1 MSYSNP
7 TANDPMGTLND
18 YFGAG
23 GQAERSWEA
32 MKDQIRNLA
41 QASQA
46 MAQLHEE
53 LKIENRTMQKDMNDL
68 KKWKQEAE
76 EYTNVLE
83 SKVKAL
89 STENEVMKDQINA
102 RKDQIHQAQS
112 ELGAGPDYL
121 LCGALF

>member
-1 MSYSNP
+1 
-7 TANDPMGTLND
+7 
-18 YFGAG
+18 
-23 GQAERSWEA
+23 